1 MKDFEKECMKLH
13 DESAQNHIKIVEHQ
27 APRKSGDVVPS
38 LDEYLH
44 HRSAIEYTGGN
55 R

>member
-1 MKDFEKECMKLH
+1 MKDFEKECMKL
-13 DESAQNHIKIVEHQ
+13 DNESAQNHIKIVELQ

-38 LDEYLH
+38 IDDYLR
-44 HRSAIEYTGGN
+44 HREALRYTGGN